1 MAAPV
6 MSDFEP
12 DIRDSRF
19 DWPVLAAGSLASAAL
34 SVGLATTLLYVSR
47 TNTGPAVGPTAAIL
61 NDAFSALFGAS
72 LSAGDLDGD
81 GIGDLIVGSPWL
93 NRDSLIDVGDA
104 TILFGSL
111 FADGFDLLGSEVWS
125 DVVP

>member
-1 MAAPV
+1 MGK
-6 MSDFEP
+6 
-12 DIRDSRF
+12 
-19 DWPVLAAGSLASAAL
+19 AG
-34 SVGLATTLLYVSR
+34 GFGATMRWNDLYAGQS
-47 TNTGPAVGPTAAIL
+47 GIPGEAQTA
-61 NDAFSALFGAS
+61 ALFGAS

-81 GIGDLIVGSPWL
+81 GIGDLVVGSPWL